1 VDNTICIWDP
11 VTGEHLRTL
20 GKSSSVD
27 KFSLGYRQFWK
38 GIRALAVLPDG
49 SLASGSADKTI
60 CLWNPVTGE
69 HLRTLEQYSDV
80 FVLAVLP
87 DGSLA
92 SASNAGCGA
101 YSIHIWNPVTG
112 ALLRTLSDFGKRI
125 HTGNICALAVLPD
138 GSLAS
143 GSEDETIC
151 LWNPV
156 TGEHLRT
163 LSSNKRIS
171 ALAVLPD
178 GSLASG
184 SDWDSSIYVWHPM
197 TGASRKIY
205 DQYLSCS
212 VNALVVLPNGSLAS
226 GSKDKICIWNPITG
240 DYLRCLSG
248 HTDGITALAVLPDG
262 SLASGSQDNTI
273 RVWEILGAASEI
285 EQNPVK
291 RPSCRLM

>member
-1 VDNTICIWDP
+1 VLSYFNGLQARPAKPAPRVLLDNPRTLRTIWGQHTQAIVALAVLPNGNLASGSVDNTICIWDP
-11 VTGEHLRTL
+11 MTGEHLRTL
-20 GKSSSVD
+20 GKSSSTSS
-27 KFSLGYRQFWK
+27 FS
-38 GIRALAVLPDG
+38 
-49 SLASGSADKTI
+49 S
-60 CLWNPVTGE
+60 
-69 HLRTLEQYSDV
+69 
-80 FVLAVLP
+80 
-87 DGSLA
+87 
-92 SASNAGCGA
+92 
-101 YSIHIWNPVTG
+101 
-112 ALLRTLSDFGKRI
+112 LLR
-125 HTGNICALAVLPD
+125 AAD
-138 GSLAS
+138 G
-143 GSEDETIC
+143 
-151 LWNPV
+151 
-156 TGEHLRT
+156 LR
-163 LSSNKRIS
+163 

-273 RVWEILGAASEI
+273 RVWKILGAASEI